1 MVVVEK
7 TLVAM
12 ALLITS
18 VFGVTGCGSDD
29 GELGEAKQEVAEVRE
44 ESESASKS
52 ETASPATTTVPPT
65 PTTTTTLPTLKATTL
80 PALKAK
86 IGQTSRMSKDIR
98 GEAPDS
104 VPPSNFGCEIMAGF
118 AENNLKT
125 LDQGVYEDFLDAQGL
140 LFYGGLRDQ
149 LENLSEYEVRDT
161 LTLLDDYGHLER
173 LDLVELN
180 DVMNQYAGFF
190 DRFAFSSGDMDDLL
204 DLLELHD
211 MFMRLDSL
219 DLLKSL
225 DIDDS
230 YLLELWYEIDERDL
244 LEGRAF
250 DDSEAFN
257 ASGALRLTLDLVW
270 EETFFD
276 RDLRDFL
283 DQMDYLDGRDRSAVP
298 DNGDLIGI
306 LDEVDDWDLVAFL
319 EWRDMVDYYD
329 LNHWVDIDLEGLHS
343 LFNECQYISSMSL
356 NMRESDLL
364 ED

>member
-1 MVVVEK
+1 
-7 TLVAM
+7 M

-230 YLLELWYEIDERDL
+230 DLLELWYEIDGRDL
-244 LEGRAF
+244 SEDRAY
-250 DDSEAFN
+250 DDSEASVV
-257 ASGALRLTLDLVW
+257 AEDLRKTLDLVW
-270 EETFFD
+270 EKNFFE

-283 DQMDYLDGRDRSAVP
+283 DQMDYLDDRDRSTVP
-298 DNGDLIGI
+298 DNGELFEI
-306 LDEVDDWDLVAFL
+306 LYESEDWDLVAFL
-319 EWRDMVDYYD
+319 EWRDLVDEFD
-329 LNHWVDIDLEGLHS
+329 LNHSVEIYLGGLYS
-343 LFNECQYISSMSL
+343 LFNECKYEGTL
-356 NMRESDLL
+356 TD
-364 ED
+364 

>member
-1 MVVVEK
+1 MVVEK

-29 GELGEAKQEVAEVRE
+29 GGLGEAKQEVAEVRE

-125 LDQGVYEDFLDAQGL
+125 LDQGAYEDFLDAQGL
-140 LFYGGLRDQ
+140 LFYGNLRDQ
-149 LENLSEYEVRDT
+149 LENLNEYEIRVT
-161 LTLLDDYGHLER
+161 LATLNDHGLLER
-173 LDLVELN
+173 LDLVELA

-190 DRFAFSSGDMDDLL
+190 DQFEPSSEDMDDLL

-230 YLLELWYEIDERDL
+230 DLLELWYEIDGRDL
-244 LEGRAF
+244 SEDRAY
-250 DDSEAFN
+250 DDSEASVV
-257 ASGALRLTLDLVW
+257 AEDLRKTLDLVW
-270 EETFFD
+270 EKNFFE

-283 DQMDYLDGRDRSAVP
+283 DQMDYLDDRDRSTVP
-298 DNGDLIGI
+298 DNGELFEI
-306 LDEVDDWDLVAFL
+306 LYESEDWDLVAFL
-319 EWRDMVDYYD
+319 EWRDLVDEFD
-329 LNHWVDIDLEGLHS
+329 LNYSVEIYLGGLYS
-343 LFNECQYISSMSL
+343 LFNECKYEGTL
-356 NMRESDLL
+356 TD
-364 ED
+364 